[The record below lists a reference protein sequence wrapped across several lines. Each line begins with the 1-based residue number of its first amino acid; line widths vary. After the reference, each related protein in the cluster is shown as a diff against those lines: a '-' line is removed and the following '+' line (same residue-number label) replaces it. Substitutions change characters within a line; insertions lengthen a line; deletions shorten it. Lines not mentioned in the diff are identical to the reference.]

1 MENPTIIFCDG
12 SAVLER
18 YNPERLGGSGVYMKF
33 KGDKEKFYRIG
44 WKYTKTGRSELYALI
59 IALSKIKNIPSNV
72 EIVFDS
78 EYVQL
83 SVKER
88 LRDWKLRGW
97 VGSQGIVKNKE
108 LWIEID
114 RLLMGLGNVNFTYT
128 WHKGHKKDYEN
139 PLTYGNC
146 IADMLADYKTQE
158 HYYVDEEV

>member
-1 MENPTIIFCDG
+1 MQNPKRIFCDG

-18 YNPERLGGSGVYMKF
+18 YNPERLGGSGVYMIF
-33 KGDKEKFYRIG
+33 QDGSEKFYRVG
-44 WKYTKTGRSELYALI
+44 WKYTKTGRAELYALI
-59 IALSKIKNIPSNV
+59 VALGRLKNIPSHV

-83 SVKER
+83 SVR
-88 LRDWKLRGW
+88 DRINDWKLRGW

-114 RLLMGLGNVNFTYT
+114 RLLMNLNNVSFTYT
-128 WHKGHKKDYEN
+128 WHKGHKKDYDN

-146 IADMLADYKTQE
+146 IADILADYKTQD
-158 HYYVDEEV
+158 YYYIDENV